1 MNANEIDIPEWL
13 VKARTTLMA
22 KNTNTQEAKNYR
34 PIACEN
40 IMMKVYTGC
49 LARLI
54 EEHCVDNNIIF
65 PEQAGAKKGMWGC
78 TDQLLINKVV
88 SDKVKP
94 YHHNLC
100 TVWLDYKKVYDSV
113 PHEWICKSLRLAKV
127 PEHIVQA
134 IERIIKSWKTELSLP
149 TANGNILVG
158 DIVYKKGVLQGDY
171 LSVILFILSLNPS
184 SFLLNE
190 TEGYK
195 MGPSEDRNKNLTHL
209 FFVDDLKLFASTLNQ
224 AKYLLDV
231 ITTFSRDIK

>member
-1 MNANEIDIPEWL
+1 
-13 VKARTTLMA
+13 
-22 KNTNTQEAKNYR
+22 
-34 PIACEN
+34 
-40 IMMKVYTGC
+40 MKVYTRC

-88 SDKVKP
+88 SDEVKR
-94 YHHNLC
+94 YCRNLC
-100 TVWLDYKKVYDSV
+100 TVWLDYKKAYDSL
-113 PHEWICKSLRLAKV
+113 PHEWICESLRLAKV

-134 IERIIKSWKTELSLP
+134 IEQIIKSWKTELNLP
-149 TANGNILVG
+149 TANGNILIG
-158 DIVYKKGVLQGDY
+158 DIVYKEGVLQGDY
-171 LSVILFILSLNPS
+171 LSVILFMLSLNPS
-184 SFLLNE
+184 PFLLNE

-209 FFVDDLKLFASTLNQ
+209 FFVDDLTLFASTLNQ

-231 ITTFSRDIK
+231 IATFSRDIRMTFGEGKCGFIYIKQGKRKVQGEPLVINGVPSLKKENLIDI